1 MEDGAKSASQLIHTS
16 NCRSATCQVT
26 DGFDSASWRN
36 WTRWLAEINSL
47 AGENEV
53 AGGREWNSH
62 LVVSQPLS
70 NCWNRQFW
78 KCLSTSQTAGSATAY
93 PALLIGIYSMYML
106 YQYYIMQHTQR
117 VWFTVVF
124 PLASNMLVLRTI
136 KCNPLYTV
144 TWNKMNKAWSIPCT
158 LL

>member
-78 KCLSTSQTAGSATAY
+78 KCLSASQTAGSATAY

-106 YQYYIMQHTQR
+106 YQYYIMQHTC
-117 VWFTVVF
+117 
-124 PLASNMLVLRTI
+124 LVHRCVSLSLKYVSLTYDQMQP
-136 KCNPLYTV
+136 PLYCHL
-144 TWNKMNKAWSIPCT
+144 K
-158 LL
+158 

>member
-1 MEDGAKSASQLIHTS
+1 MEDGAKYASQLIHTS

-62 LVVSQPLS
+62 LVVSQLLS

-78 KCLSTSQTAGSATAY
+78 KCLSASQTAGSATAY

-117 VWFTVVF
+117 VCIKLLDRHIAQNIFYQRKYCDIPKKNPQYASHFT
-124 PLASNMLVLRTI
+124 S
-136 KCNPLYTV
+136 
-144 TWNKMNKAWSIPCT
+144 SS
-158 LL
+158 